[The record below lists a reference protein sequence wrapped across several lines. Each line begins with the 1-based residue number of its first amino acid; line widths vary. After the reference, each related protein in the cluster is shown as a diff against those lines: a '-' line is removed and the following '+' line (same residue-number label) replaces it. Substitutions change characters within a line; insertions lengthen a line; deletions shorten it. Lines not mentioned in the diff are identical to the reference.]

1 MITRLK
7 KIKIRIY
14 NLFVVFLIYL
24 SEKVALLLTKWNE
37 KRNPN
42 LFCNSQKKISHES
55 DILVSGGKAM
65 IFRCRTLPGFK
76 LRHFKA
82 LENGLSLQSQR
93 GSQFA

>member
-42 LFCNSQKKISHES
+42 LFCNSQKKYHMK
-55 DILVSGGKAM
+55 V
-65 IFRCRTLPGFK
+65 IFWYQVVKP
-76 LRHFKA
+76 
-82 LENGLSLQSQR
+82 
-93 GSQFA
+93 